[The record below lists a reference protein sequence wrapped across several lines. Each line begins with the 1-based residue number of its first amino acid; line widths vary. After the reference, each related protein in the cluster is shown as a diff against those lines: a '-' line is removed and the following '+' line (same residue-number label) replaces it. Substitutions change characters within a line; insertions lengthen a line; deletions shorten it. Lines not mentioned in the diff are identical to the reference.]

1 MTNAL
6 VNLSSPF
13 SKAPK
18 QSFVA
23 YAGVADNTSFKGNI
37 GAAYIKCLLKRCI
50 TLNNIYF
57 LLFSIVIVDWYQETY
72 GGGKISLH
80 DPLHLW
86 QSSVFIHEKNILPSI
101 FNGWNYDKLVMK

>member
-23 YAGVADNTSFKGNI
+23 YAGVADNTSVKGNI

-57 LLFSIVIVDWYQETY
+57 LYSPSLLWIGIRRPVEEAKSHYMILSIY
-72 GGGKISLH
+72 GSHLSLYGKRTFCHLYLTGGTMINWL
-80 DPLHLW
+80 
-86 QSSVFIHEKNILPSI
+86 
-101 FNGWNYDKLVMK
+101 